1 MGRVS
6 GVRHVDAGVAE
17 ILHSPGVVAIVQD
30 WVTRTT
36 NTANAMGIANRGSM
50 SGHTRGLIIH
60 NAHTHEGWT
69 EPFVNAPYEGEVKEM
84 PYDTIGIVRT
94 NTNEGA
100 YDNKHNNTLKK
111 AGNV

>member
-36 NTANAMGIANRGSM
+36 NTANAMGVANRGSM
-50 SGHTRGLIIH
+50 PNQIH
-60 NAHTHEGWT
+60 GVLQHFDHES
-69 EPFVNAPYEGEVKEM
+69 FVNEPYEGEVKKLT
-84 PYDTIGIVRT
+84 YDTIGIVRT
-94 NTNEGA
+94 NTREGA
-100 YDNKHNNTLKK
+100 YDNNRHNTLKK